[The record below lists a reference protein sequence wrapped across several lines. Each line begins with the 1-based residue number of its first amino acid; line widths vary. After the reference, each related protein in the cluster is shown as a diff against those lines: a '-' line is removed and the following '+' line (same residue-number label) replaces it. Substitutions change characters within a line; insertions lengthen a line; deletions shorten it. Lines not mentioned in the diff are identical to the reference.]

1 MSSRLSRIILP
12 KRKDDGT
19 GEVFGVNEELI
30 GGDLSGS
37 SGYEDPCLP
46 LVERPRRQEK
56 EGGHA
61 QGAEQRQSE
70 CTDV

>member
-37 SGYEDPCLP
+37 SGSWIARYTVRTAEALTKIPM
-46 LVERPRRQEK
+46 RT
-56 EGGHA
+56 HA
-61 QGAEQRQSE
+61 CA
-70 CTDV
+70 